1 MGKIV
6 ILHNRDYRGVHSVP
20 VIGRSGKK
28 YGSAHLVQGR
38 KLVEHR
44 MAFEDWQKSCWD
56 IAQGGRRAGYTF
68 YVADIIND
76 GDSPALEPKPII
88 SELKAETAEVQPDP
102 FDGIPDFSDPLTVI
116 LDSGATGTSL
126 MPEVNE
132 NADPPPTEPYPEP
145 ALPPSG
151 EPSGAKEARTG
162 ELEGLSFRSLRSI
175 AKSSGLD
182 TESLNKS
189 AQLIEAILS
198 IEFP

>member
-44 MAFEDWQKSCWD
+44 MPFEDWQKNCWD

-68 YVADIIND
+68 YVADIIDD
-76 GDSPALEPKPII
+76 GKPAIEPEPLI
-88 SELKAETAEVQPDP
+88 SELKAEVAEVQPEPNP
-102 FDGIPDFSDPLTVI
+102 F
-116 LDSGATGTSL
+116 
-126 MPEVNE
+126 
-132 NADPPPTEPYPEP
+132 ADLPPPTEPYPEQEP
-145 ALPPSG
+145 ALPDRG
-151 EPSGAKEARTG
+151 EPCGAKEARTG
-162 ELEGLSFRSLRSI
+162 ELEGLSFRALRSI

-182 TESLNKS
+182 VTDLNKS